1 MFVKIAMGYAALA
14 TVFCGV
20 LIWLYLGKRDQVIE
34 ERERCNATIAAS
46 AAQASEL
53 ARKAQ
58 KDADFA
64 AINELRHQATQ
75 AEKARQIAENA
86 AKQAQ
91 NRPAKVRT
99 VIKEVSGE
107 NSCLDTPVPAAVL
120 DSLRAD

>member
-1 MFVKIAMGYAALA
+1 MGYAALA

-20 LIWLYLGKRDQVIE
+20 LVWLYLGKRDQVIE

-91 NRPAKVRT
+91 NRPEKVRT